1 MSQRERSD
9 AHRRLIGQPRERF
22 GAAEPASHA
31 IAYAFVSKAG
41 SGKIQVRMSVPRFLI
56 LSVITSCLISARADQ
71 VLEGFTVL
79 KGDGYAFEL
88 KAPLAWVLDDK
99 VGNDQGLNVVFYPE
113 HSSWDKSEAVCFA
126 RVRTLD
132 NHITNIED
140 QVKDTVKALR
150 DNGNPKVDAKYIKT
164 LTTQDASKAKIYYYT
179 GDQFGNNEATAYIQ
193 AKASIHYI
201 TLSARSS
208 KAFHDA
214 LSAFDAL
221 VTSYE
226 DLTKPPAE
234 VSSFYH

>member
-1 MSQRERSD
+1 MFQS
-9 AHRRLIGQPRERF
+9 
-22 GAAEPASHA
+22 
-31 IAYAFVSKAG
+31 
-41 SGKIQVRMSVPRFLI
+41 RFL
-56 LSVITSCLISARADQ
+56 VPCLIACCVFSARADQ
-71 VLEGFTVL
+71 ILEGFTVL

-88 KAPLAWVLDDK
+88 KAPLGWVLDDK
-99 VGNDQGLNVVFYPE
+99 IGNGQGLNVVFYPE

-126 RVRTLD
+126 RVRSFD
-132 NHITNIED
+132 NHVTNVDD

-150 DNGNPKVDAKYIKT
+150 ENGNPKVEAKFIKT

-193 AKASIHYI
+193 AKGSIHFI
-201 TLSARSS
+201 TLSARGS

-214 LSAFDAL
+214 LPAFDAL

-234 VSSFYH
+234 VSSFYR

>member
-1 MSQRERSD
+1 M
-9 AHRRLIGQPRERF
+9 
-22 GAAEPASHA
+22 
-31 IAYAFVSKAG
+31 VS
-41 SGKIQVRMSVPRFLI
+41 RFLVPCFI
-56 LSVITSCLISARADQ
+56 ACCFVNARADQ
-71 VLEGFTVL
+71 ILEGYTVL

-88 KAPLAWVLDDK
+88 KAPLGWILDDK

-113 HSSWDKSEAVCFA
+113 HASWDKSDVVCFA
-126 RVRTLD
+126 RVRSLD
-132 NHITNIED
+132 NHVTNIEE
-140 QVKDTVKALR
+140 QVKETVKTLR
-150 DNGNPKVDAKYIKT
+150 ENGNPKVEAKFIKT

-193 AKASIHYI
+193 AKASVHYI

-214 LSAFDAL
+214 LPACDAL

-234 VSSFYH
+234 VSSLFH

>member
-1 MSQRERSD
+1 MLLS
-9 AHRRLIGQPRERF
+9 
-22 GAAEPASHA
+22 
-31 IAYAFVSKAG
+31 
-41 SGKIQVRMSVPRFLI
+41 RFL
-56 LSVITSCLISARADQ
+56 VPCLLACCVVSAQADQ
-71 VLEGFTVL
+71 IVEGFTVL

-88 KAPLAWVLDDK
+88 KAPLGWVLDDK

-113 HSSWDKSEAVCFA
+113 HSSWDKSDAVCFA
-126 RVRTLD
+126 RVRSLD
-132 NHITNIED
+132 THVTNIEE

-150 DNGNPKVDAKYIKT
+150 DNGNPKAEAKFMKT

-193 AKASIHYI
+193 SKASIHYI
-201 TLSARSS
+201 TLSARSA

-214 LSAFDAL
+214 LPAFDAL

-234 VSSFYH
+234 VSSLFH

>member
-1 MSQRERSD
+1 M
-9 AHRRLIGQPRERF
+9 LLL
-22 GAAEPASHA
+22 
-31 IAYAFVSKAG
+31 
-41 SGKIQVRMSVPRFLI
+41 RFLV
-56 LSVITSCLISARADQ
+56 LCFVACGVLSARADQ
-71 VLEGFTVL
+71 IPEGFTVL

-88 KAPLAWVLDDK
+88 KAPLGWVLDDK

-113 HSSWDKSEAVCFA
+113 HSSWDKSDAVCFA
-126 RVRTLD
+126 RVRSLD
-132 NHITNIED
+132 TH
-140 QVKDTVKALR
+140 VTVKAFH
-150 DNGNPKVDAKYIKT
+150 DKGNPKAEAKFIKT

-193 AKASIHYI
+193 AKGSIHFI

-214 LSAFDAL
+214 LPAFDAL

-234 VSSFYH
+234 VSSLFH